1 MRRLTIL
8 LLLGVTLSVGAI
20 AAALAGQTSGMA
32 FRTFT
37 VEGRTVQG
45 QLRGPWEWTGGVT
58 VKGANLTLTADS
70 LKLWPTPDG
79 REAERVE
86 ATGNI
91 TVEGRYVAA
100 DRTPWEVSGKASSAS
115 YQRASAEGTMRGL
128 VTFRAA
134 NAATGAVLSA
144 SADKLIYNF
153 KTQQFRFERGDK
165 PVRMEW
171 QEPAPPAASAEPSQQ
186 PKEAPTK

>member
-58 VKGANLTLTADS
+58 VKGANLMLTADS

-115 YQRASAEGTMRGL
+115 YQRASAEGTMRGS

>member
-8 LLLGVTLSVGAI
+8 LLLGVTLIVGAV
-20 AAALAGQTSGMA
+20 AAALAGQTAGMT

-37 VEGRTVQG
+37 VEGRSVQG

-91 TVEGRYVAA
+91 ALEGRYVAA
-100 DRTPWEVSGKASSAS
+100 DHTPWEVSGKATSAS
-115 YQRASAEGTMRGL
+115 YERTSAEGTMRGS

-171 QEPAPPAASAEPSQQ
+171 QEPAPPPAAQ
-186 PKEAPTK
+186 PAPESKEAAGK

>member
-8 LLLGVTLSVGAI
+8 LLLGLTLSVGAF
-20 AAALAGQTSGMA
+20 AAALAAQTSGMA

-100 DRTPWEVSGKASSAS
+100 DHTPWEVLGKASSAS
-115 YQRASAEGTMRGL
+115 YERASAEGTMRGS

-144 SADKLIYNF
+144 SADRLIFNF

-171 QEPAPPAASAEPSQQ
+171 QEPAPPAAQ
-186 PKEAPTK
+186 PAPESKEAAGK